1 MMNRPFENKVA
12 VVTGSSK
19 GIGAEIARDFA
30 RKGASVVVNYSRSKT
45 EADNLVN
52 EIVKKGGKA
61 IAIQADV
68 SQEADI
74 KRLFSETKKTYG
86 PIDILVNNAGIYEFS
101 PLEEVTADHFHK
113 QFNLNVLGLILASQ
127 EAVRHFNSKGGSI
140 INVSSAIVSLLP
152 PDSVVYSATKA
163 AVDAITKVLSK
174 ELAPQNIR
182 VNAVNPG
189 MIETEGVVSAGLN
202 EGDMREWVEST
213 TPLKRIGQVRDVA
226 PVVSFLVSDDA
237 GYMTGETLFIAGGV
251 N

>member
-1 MMNRPFENKVA
+1 MNKPFENKVA

-30 RKGASVVVNYSRSKT
+30 RKGARVVINYSRSKAD
-45 EADNLVN
+45 ADNVVN

-74 KRLFSETKKTYG
+74 KRLFSEIKKTYG
-86 PIDILVNNAGIYEFS
+86 PIDILVNNAGIYAFS
-101 PLEEVTADHFHK
+101 PLEEITAEHFHQ

-127 EAVRHFNSKGGSI
+127 EAVRHFNKKGGSI
-140 INVSSAIVSLLP
+140 VNISSAVVSLLP
-152 PDSVVYSATKA
+152 ADSVVYSATKA

-174 ELAPQNIR
+174 ELAPKNIR

-189 MIETEGVVSAGLN
+189 MIETEGVMSAGLN
-202 EGDMREWVEST
+202 AGDFRKMVEST
-213 TPLKRIGQVRDVA
+213 TPLKRVGQVGDVA
-226 PVVSFLVSDDA
+226 PVVSFLASDDA
-237 GYMTGETLFIAGGV
+237 GYMTGETLYIAGGV